1 MALKL
6 QNYVSP
12 QGVPAPDAYARI
24 MQMIVGKT
32 NIRVNVNIYY
42 NEASAPTPAK
52 PNVPHLQSL
61 VELVPL
67 TANPI
72 WADAY
77 AALKVKAPFT
87 SAADI

>member
-6 QNYVSP
+6 VNYVSP

-24 MQMIVGKT
+24 MQMIVFKT

-42 NEASAPTPAK
+42 NEASAPTAAN
-52 PNVPHLQSL
+52 PNVPHLQSM
-61 VELVPL
+61 VEFIPL

-77 AALKVKAPFT
+77 TALKAKAPFT
-87 SAADI
+87 GAADV